1 MSQKK
6 LVLPG
11 KNAYNVEYMLVG
23 FPGLANVRI
32 GHDEVSNDEVW
43 LYPSQA
49 LALLAW
55 LQQEREELE
64 RLAKDEKHEP

>member
-1 MSQKK
+1 MSDKK
-6 LVLPG
+6 KAALDG
-11 KNAYNVEYMLVG
+11 KNMYNVEYMLVG

-32 GHDEVSNDEVW
+32 GHDEVSHDEVW
-43 LYPSQA
+43 LYPHQA

-64 RLAKDEKHEP
+64 RFAKDERP